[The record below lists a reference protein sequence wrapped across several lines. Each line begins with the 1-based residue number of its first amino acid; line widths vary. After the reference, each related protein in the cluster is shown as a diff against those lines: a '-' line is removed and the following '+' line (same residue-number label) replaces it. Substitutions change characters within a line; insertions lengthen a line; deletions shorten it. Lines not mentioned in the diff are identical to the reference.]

1 MSTEVTSLKARIVV
15 GVDGS
20 EQSKLALR
28 WAQSLATTVGASIDA
43 VAVWQMPAAYGWSV
57 VADDWNPEQD
67 TEKWL
72 AGAVDEV
79 FGAQRPDD
87 LRLLV
92 RQGNA
97 AQVLLSV
104 SAGATMLVLGSRGHG
119 GFKGLLLGSV
129 SANCAEHAHC
139 PVLVVHG
146 DHVPQS
152 FAPSPS
158 ASAD

>member
-1 MSTEVTSLKARIVV
+1 MSTQVTSPRARIVV

-28 WAQSLATTVGASIDA
+28 WAQSLAAGLGASIDA
-43 VAVWQMPAAYGWSV
+43 VAVWQIPTAYGWSV
-57 VADDWNPEQD
+57 VPNDWNPELD
-67 TEKWL
+67 TEKSL
-72 AGAVDEV
+72 AVAVDEV

-104 SAGATMLVLGSRGHG
+104 SDGATMLVLGSRGHG

-146 DHVPQS
+146 DRAPES
-152 FAPSPS
+152 FTPSPP
-158 ASAD
+158 AS